1 MFQDAFEWCVKGKL
15 QMEVMPDND
24 KFQYLET
31 GNELSP
37 VCVLYCDIECYIE
50 EDTQRHMPAAIACLE
65 KWHSGVSH
73 ADEMHVWSG
82 ENCIVNFL
90 RFVTGKLSCFTI
102 RKINLVKNQCHI
114 QMMIRKYSMT
124 PKIVLH
130 TIRVY

>member
-1 MFQDAFEWCVKGKL
+1 
-15 QMEVMPDND
+15 MEVMPDDD

-73 ADEMHVWSG
+73 EKADEMHVWSG

-90 RFVTGKLSCFTI
+90 RFVDRKAFLLHNRGTKLS
-102 RKINLVKNQCHI
+102 RKPMSYTDDDKKVFNDTKNCPTCD
-114 QMMIRKYSMT
+114 KEFAND
-124 PKIVLH
+124 V
-130 TIRVY
+130 